1 MKINTLGLTA
11 ALMLAVPA
19 PLIAQTTS
27 PPATSPTSQPM
38 WYSHQPDE
46 SRASKL
52 IGTKVV
58 NSANE
63 TIGDI
68 NEIVLSKDGKV
79 AAVIIGVGGFLGM
92 GEREVAVSFESLR
105 MNRDSNGNL
114 VLAVNATKD
123 TLKSAPEWRWDT
135 RKN

>member
-1 MKINTLGLTA
+1 MKINALGLTA

-19 PLIAQTTS
+19 PLIAQTTP
-27 PPATSPTSQPM
+27 PPATSPTGQPM

-79 AAVIIGVGGFLGM
+79 AAVIIGVGGFLGL

-105 MNRDSNGNL
+105 MNRDSSGNL